1 MSLGALSVGG
11 RAGSSLKLWWFGQR
25 RTELPGQLQSACA
38 GAEIPRR
45 PTLIVAVA
53 MTMAILRAIF
63 ILFTSGWISDP
74 TVGPLR
80 QVWAMARTAGTKQCL
95 TYLHCKILQFGAEV
109 HERAGPRNAAD
120 PLCGSRR
127 GGRTHWRRRRDLNP
141 RWGFSPKPA

>member
-63 ILFTSGWISDP
+63 ILFTSGLTFGPHGWPGTSSVGDDENRRNQTVPHLSALQDP
-74 TVGPLR
+74 
-80 QVWAMARTAGTKQCL
+80 A
-95 TYLHCKILQFGAEV
+95 
-109 HERAGPRNAAD
+109 
-120 PLCGSRR
+120 S
-127 GGRTHWRRRRDLNP
+127 
-141 RWGFSPKPA
+141 